1 MYPNNNYFLNGA
13 GANPFATNLFHDTM
27 MNQNFRTARWTG
39 NHLQLTLMCIPPN
52 SDIGLEMHEDTDQFL
67 YVAAGNG
74 MAVMGEQKNRLN
86 YQCPIFG
93 GSGIFVPAGTW
104 HNIINTDF
112 QPLKLFSVYA
122 PPAHPRGAVDVSK
135 ESEEMRQY

>member
-1 MYPNNNYFLNGA
+1 MYPNNNYFLNDA

-93 GSGIFVPAGTW
+93 GSGIFVPA
-104 HNIINTDF
+104 
-112 QPLKLFSVYA
+112 
-122 PPAHPRGAVDVSK
+122 
-135 ESEEMRQY
+135 